1 MRKVIINIGEKDYE
15 IKFDINALIDLA
27 GDGIDVLKIDKIEM
41 DLKAIRT
48 MFKHGLKH
56 DMKKI
61 TDKQAGDLM
70 SQFIEDGHQ
79 LNDLTVKIIE
89 ALANAM
95 GNKKEIDEEVE
106 EGEEGK

>member
-61 TDKQAGDLM
+61 TDKNRHVLLCPICKYVVDNVVPKQNYCDRCGQKL
-70 SQFIEDGHQ
+70 
-79 LNDLTVKIIE
+79 K
-89 ALANAM
+89 
-95 GNKKEIDEEVE
+95 
-106 EGEEGK
+106 